1 MAELNVSTGFFVK
14 FNNTIMDVINK
25 VGDTYQAQYASGIMG
40 LMVGSITLY
49 ILWFGYSTL
58 AGKNK
63 TPVDDLVWNL
73 ARFAMITAFIS
84 NAGGYLTS
92 LSEALQGLKDGF
104 SGGTSVWATLDT
116 LWINTQHL
124 ATGVYQQDISWVP
137 VEGGL
142 AMLAIWAGSIALMFT
157 SAVVFLTADLTMKFM
172 LITAPIFLFC
182 LMFGFLRPMFN
193 NWLQLIFSS
202 ILTVLFASI
211 VINLAVDF
219 QTEMASQVKAV
230 QEGNL
235 MTLGVMGG
243 VAGLLSSVL
252 VTIAASFATKL
263 AGAGAEG
270 AIQGMAMAGIMNGAQ
285 PAAKATGRGAGKVTG
300 AAAGAAGSLAEKTGD
315 AAYSAMNSPAK
326 VRAKAAVEAMKAYT
340 ASQQKP
346 HL

>member
-1 MAELNVSTGFFVK
+1 MAEANVNTGFFVK
-14 FNNTIMDVINK
+14 FNNTIMDAINK
-25 VGDTYQAQYASGIMG
+25 MGDTYQTQYATGIMS

-49 ILWFGYSTL
+49 ILYVGYSTL
-58 AGKNK
+58 AGKNT
-63 TPVDDLVWNL
+63 TPVPDLVWNL
-73 ARFAMITAFIS
+73 ARFAIITAFIT

-92 LSEALQGLKDGF
+92 LSEGVQGLKDGF

-116 LWINTQHL
+116 LWISTQAL
-124 ATGVYQQDISWVP
+124 ATDVYQQDSNWVP
-137 VEGGL
+137 LEGGL
-142 AMLAIWAGSIALMFT
+142 GMLAIWAGSIVLMLT

-243 VAGLLSSVL
+243 VAGLLSAVL
-252 VTIAASFATKL
+252 VTIAAGFAAKL
-263 AGAGAEG
+263 AGAG
-270 AIQGMAMAGIMNGAQ
+270 
-285 PAAKATGRGAGKVTG
+285 
-300 AAAGAAGSLAEKTGD
+300 
-315 AAYSAMNSPAK
+315 
-326 VRAKAAVEAMKAYT
+326 
-340 ASQQKP
+340 
-346 HL
+346 